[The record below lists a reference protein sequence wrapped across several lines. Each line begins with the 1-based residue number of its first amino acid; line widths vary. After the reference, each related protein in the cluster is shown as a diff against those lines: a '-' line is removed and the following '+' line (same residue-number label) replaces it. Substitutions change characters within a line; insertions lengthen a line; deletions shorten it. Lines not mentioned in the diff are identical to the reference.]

1 MQETNELPVNT
12 SCTSSNDDSLL
23 LPMSA
28 SVHRCGAIRH
38 IEDLGHEVDT
48 LRAELRRCERQH
60 SEDIRKLWVKLAVV
74 IAAVTTILPTGWNY
88 IIGMI

>member
-1 MQETNELPVNT
+1 MQETSELPVKQH
-12 SCTSSNDDSLL
+12 
-23 LPMSA
+23 
-28 SVHRCGAIRH
+28 VCGAIRH

-74 IAAVTTILPTGWNY
+74 IAAVVTVLPTGWDY